1 MLVSYDGVLRLD
13 SDAGRKSSFRKTDMI
28 LESVEPDAA
37 PRQGFRTEKHP
48 AATSFFAEYFVNN
61 C

>member
-1 MLVSYDGVLRLD
+1 MECCGWH

-28 LESVEPDAA
+28 LESAGLDAA
-37 PRQGFRTEKHP
+37 PRQGFHTEKYL
-48 AATSFFAEYFVNN
+48 AETSFFAAYFVNN